1 MHSKNFDTNR
11 WYLLSTKSRL
21 EAIASDNL
29 KNQGHETLL
38 PKITL
43 NNKTKVLF
51 PGYIFVKPD
60 HDTSY
65 ISIKSTKGVKKF
77 IKFQNIFPRVTEELI
92 QFLKNNIFYYE
103 LLANKHKKYQKGQLL
118 QVQRGPFKDF
128 EVIFDSYDKDKNVF
142 ILLNFLE
149 KTQKL
154 KLKESELY

>member
-1 MHSKNFDTNR
+1 VHLKIFDTNR
-11 WYLLSTKSRL
+11 WYILSTKPRL
-21 EAIASDNL
+21 ETIASDNL
-29 KNQGHETLL
+29 KSQGHETLL

-43 NNKTKVLF
+43 NNKIKVLF
-51 PGYIFVKPD
+51 PGYIFVKPNY
-60 HDTSY
+60 DTSY

-77 IKFQNIFPRVTEELI
+77 IKFQNIFPKVTEELI
-92 QFLKNNIFYYE
+92 QFLKTNIFYYE
-103 LLANKHKKYQKGQLL
+103 SLANNHKKYQKGQLL

-149 KTQKL
+149 RTQKL